1 MKKIT
6 AVFYEYPAALHDIE
20 AWEKLKED
28 DITASF
34 CLGENSTMY
43 YLNPK
48 PEDKGLF
55 DEEILITMPI
65 QNPNL
70 EPIEALLQ
78 SNYYYKTLIFGKV
91 TSEWLK
97 VVNFFVNKYEA
108 IKQSYK
114 IQI

>member
-6 AVFYEYPAALHDIE
+6 AVFYEYPAACHDIE
-20 AWEKLKED
+20 AWEKLKEN
-28 DITASF
+28 DITDCF
-34 CLGENSTMY
+34 NLGNNSSMY
-43 YLNPK
+43 FLNPK
-48 PEDKGLF
+48 PEDKGIF

-70 EPIEALLQ
+70 TDIEGLLK

-97 VVNFFVNKYEA
+97 VVNTFVNKYEA
-108 IKQSYK
+108 IKQTYK

>member
-28 DITASF
+28 SITDIKNLT
-34 CLGENSTMY
+34 ENSTMY
-43 YLNPK
+43 FLNPK
-48 PEDKGLF
+48 PQDKGLF

-65 QNPNL
+65 QNPDL
-70 EPIEALLQ
+70 TTVEALLS

-97 VVNFFVNKYEA
+97 TVNSFINKWEA
-108 IKQSYK
+108 IKQTYL